1 MAKAKQEKDFQ
12 TQANEYADMAIASL
26 QDLLGQCTA
35 YDDSPVQED
44 PLSVEVRSGWYGV
57 MGGSSSGEKPAEFC
71 ILLGTGGPASRIIG
85 DLDEYGQPERPRF
98 EYQDWGKPWTEA
110 RTTPEQDKIMLEYC
124 GHFYFGE

>member
-1 MAKAKQEKDFQ
+1 MQPKQEKDFQ
-12 TQANEYADMAIASL
+12 TQANEYAESAI
-26 QDLLGQCTA
+26 QNIRELLDKCTED
-35 YDDSPVQED
+35 DDSPVQQD

-57 MGGSSSGEKPAEFC
+57 MGGSSSGQKPAEYC

-85 DLDEYGQPERPRF
+85 DLDEYGQAENARF

-110 RTTPEQDKIMLEYC
+110 RVTAEQEKTMLEYA